1 MKFFDSGEIPSNK
14 KIRDSSFFVIGKNP
28 YFQHCILSYI
38 KKNYHKIIFKKQ
50 ARQRKVK
57 VCYWLLFFS
66 DALIFFDPDAEIL
79 SIMEKCRFL
88 TAVLVGTL
96 FYVILA
102 FVGGRDGLW
111 AQSQL
116 QKQKQKLSAH
126 TAQIEK
132 NYDELSLEKLALQKD
147 SDVIAALARKLGYV
161 SEGEKLVKITGLPSR
176 ETHIF
181 DPGVVVR
188 HTDVK
193 YIPEWTCKGLGLVI
207 LVLTYIMFLLYDLHR
222 GNLHF
227 SIKNFFGGSA
237 GETTVYDMQ

>member
-14 KIRDSSFFVIGKNP
+14 KIRDFSFFVIGKNP
-28 YFQHCILSYI
+28 YFQHCILSHI

-66 DALIFFDPDAEIL
+66 DTLIFFDPDAEIL

-181 DPGVVVR
+181 DPGTLVR
-188 HTDVK
+188 HHEVK
-193 YIPEWTCKGLGLVI
+193 YIPEWLCKSSALTIMI
-207 LVLTYIMFLLYDLHR
+207 LAYFVLFLADLQK
-222 GNLHF
+222 GCIHF
-227 SIKNFFGGSA
+227 PSRKKFSSGGIA
-237 GETTVYDMQ
+237 VYDMQ

>member
-1 MKFFDSGEIPSNK
+1 MLSVKNPILNTLFYHILK
-14 KIRDSSFFVIGKNP
+14 KITIRSYSKNGPGKE
-28 YFQHCILSYI
+28 
-38 KKNYHKIIFKKQ
+38 KKRGIID
-50 ARQRKVK
+50 
-57 VCYWLLFFS
+57 CYFFS
-66 DALIFFDPDAEIL
+66 DVLIFFNPDAEIL
-79 SIMEKCRFL
+79 NIMEKCRFL
-88 TAVLVGTL
+88 TAVLFGTL

-126 TAQIEK
+126 TALIEK

-227 SIKNFFGGSA
+227 SIKKFFGGSA